1 MTIEDILVHK
11 DRLFAII
18 REAGAEI
25 LEVYNKVDIEVVD
38 KADRTPVTEADRRA
52 HDIIMERLKNITPE
66 IPVIS
71 EEGTLPD
78 YDIRKTWSMYW
89 LLDPLDGTR
98 EFINRNGDFTVNLAL
113 IAEGKS
119 VLGLVYI
126 PVQEQLYFAAEGR
139 GAILVKNDV
148 TMSLKCD
155 QYNASDEGLRIVV
168 SRSHVSEETMDYIH
182 RFEEPVVVQR
192 GSSLKFLA
200 IASAD
205 ADIYPRMGRTMEWD
219 TAAAQ
224 IVLEEAGG
232 SVTDAVTGEALKYNK
247 EDLANPY
254 FIAKGMEQ

>member
-11 DRLFAII
+11 DSLFAII
-18 REAGAEI
+18 REAGAAI
-25 LEVYNKVDIEVVD
+25 LEVYNKVDIEVMD
-38 KADRTPVTEADRRA
+38 KSDKTPVTAADKKG
-52 HDIIMERLKNITPE
+52 HDIIVERLKEITPE
-66 IPVIS
+66 MPVIS
-71 EEGTLPD
+71 EEGVIPS
-78 YDIRKTWSMYW
+78 YEERCTWSMYW

-98 EFINRNGDFTVNLAL
+98 EFINRNGEFTVNLAL
-113 IAEGKS
+113 IMNGKS
-119 VLGLVYI
+119 VLGLVYL
-126 PVQEQLYFAAEGR
+126 PVHEELYFASEGK
-139 GAILVKNDV
+139 GAILIKNEV

-155 QYNASDEGLRIVV
+155 QYSTSDQGLRVVV
-168 SRSHVSEETMDYIH
+168 SRSHISEETMDFV
-182 RFEEPVVVQR
+182 RGFEAPVVVQR

-232 SVTDAVTGEALKYNK
+232 SVIHAATGEALTYNK